1 MKSVRNSLHN
11 LDLQAT
17 YTAIVRCSVEV
28 FSSFRQPGGFGSN
41 RPREQ
46 VNPNATQLRSCSVE
60 QDMLSVLP
68 FKYLTN

>member
-11 LDLQAT
+11 LDLQSNLHSHCK
-17 YTAIVRCSVEV
+17 VSVEV